1 MTDQETELFYEKM
14 LDYFG
19 YLPHFE
25 REPKR
30 FAYYVRLYKYLNRD
44 STTS

>member
-1 MTDQETELFYEKM
+1 MTEDDAGLYYEKM
-14 LDYFG
+14 LQYFG

-30 FAYYVRLYKYLNRD
+30 FLYYVRLYKYLNRY

>member
-1 MTDQETELFYEKM
+1 MTDQEVEQYYGKM
-14 LDYFG
+14 LDFFG

-25 REPKR
+25 KEPKR
-30 FAYYVRLYKYLNRD
+30 FLYYVRLYKYLNKH

>member
-1 MTDQETELFYEKM
+1 MSEADAELYYEKM
-14 LDYFG
+14 LEYFG
-19 YLPHFE
+19 SLPHFE

-30 FAYYVRLYKYLNRD
+30 FLYYVRLYKYLNRH

>member
-1 MTDQETELFYEKM
+1 MTDQEAELLYEKI
-14 LDYFG
+14 LNYFG

>member
-1 MTDQETELFYEKM
+1 MTDQETELYYEKM

-19 YLPHFE
+19 YLPNFE

-30 FAYYVRLYKYLNRD
+30 FAYYVRLYKYLNRE

>member
-1 MTDQETELFYEKM
+1 MSNDEVELYYERM

-19 YLPHFE
+19 TLPHFE
-25 REPKR
+25 REPRR
-30 FAYYVRLYKYLNRD
+30 FDYYVRLYKYLNRQ

>member
-1 MTDQETELFYEKM
+1 MTDQETELYYEKM

-19 YLPHFE
+19 SLPYFE
-25 REPKR
+25 REPRR
-30 FAYYVRLYKYLNRD
+30 FAYYVRLYKYLNRE

>member
-30 FAYYVRLYKYLNRD
+30 FAYYVRLFKYLNRD

>member
-1 MTDQETELFYEKM
+1 MTENEAELYYERM
-14 LDYFG
+14 LNYFG
-19 YLPHFE
+19 TLPHFE

-30 FAYYVRLYKYLNRD
+30 FAYYVRLYKYLNRQ